1 MSSSI
6 AGYGKDKVRT
16 HTNDRLKGT
25 LDLLVLK
32 TLASQGRM
40 HGYAITLRI
49 EQVSESVLRLEEGS
63 LYPALHRMT
72 QAGWLRSEWGVSES
86 NRRAR
91 YYSIT
96 AAGRKQLAE
105 ETQEWSQLTSAV
117 ARVLSLA

>member
-1 MSSSI
+1 MRS
-6 AGYGKDKVRT
+6 

-32 TLASQGRM
+32 VLASQGRM
-40 HGYAITLRI
+40 HGFAITLRI
-49 EQVSESVLRLEEGS
+49 EQISDSVLRLEEGS

-72 QAGWLRSEWGVSES
+72 QAGWLKSEWGLSDN

-96 AAGRKQLAE
+96 TAGRRQLAE
-105 ETQEWSQLTSAV
+105 ETLEWSQLTDAV

>member
-1 MSSSI
+1 M
-6 AGYGKDKVRT
+6 GRQMRT

-32 TLASQGRM
+32 VLASQGRM
-40 HGYAITLRI
+40 HGFAITVRI
-49 EQVSESVLRLEEGS
+49 EDISDSILRLEEGS

-72 QAGWLRSEWGVSES
+72 QAGWLKSEWGVSDN

-96 AAGRKQLAE
+96 AAGREQLAE
-105 ETQEWSQLTSAV
+105 ETQ
-117 ARVLSLA
+117 

>member
-1 MSSSI
+1 MRKH
-6 AGYGKDKVRT
+6 G
-16 HTNDRLKGT
+16 NDRLQGT
-25 LDLLVLK
+25 LDMLVLK

-49 EQVSESVLRLEEGS
+49 EQISANFLRLEEGS

-72 QAGWLRSEWGVSES
+72 QSGWLRAEWGASEN

-91 YYSIT
+91 YYTIT

-105 ETQEWSQLTSAV
+105 EEQNWAQLTEAV
-117 ARVLSLA
+117 TRVLRLV

>member
-1 MSSSI
+1 M
-6 AGYGKDKVRT
+6 RT

-32 TLASQGRM
+32 TLSSQGPM

-49 EQVSESVLRLEEGS
+49 ELISESILHLEEGS

-105 ETQEWSQLTSAV
+105 EAQEWAQLTEAV

>member
-1 MSSSI
+1 MR
-6 AGYGKDKVRT
+6 K
-16 HTNDRLKGT
+16 HTNDRLQGT

-32 TLASQGRM
+32 TLSSQGRM
-40 HGYAITLRI
+40 HGYGITLRI
-49 EQVSESVLRLEEGS
+49 EQISGNTLRLEEGS

-72 QAGWLRSEWGVSES
+72 QSGWLRAEWGASEN

-105 ETQEWSQLTSAV
+105 EERNWAQLMDAV
-117 ARVLSLA
+117 GRVLRFV

>member
-1 MSSSI
+1 MPKH
-6 AGYGKDKVRT
+6 A
-16 HTNDRLKGT
+16 NDRLQGT

-40 HGYAITLRI
+40 HGFAITLRV
-49 EQVSESVLRLEEGS
+49 EQISENVLRLEEGS

-72 QAGWLRSEWGVSES
+72 QAGWLSSEWGVSES

-96 AAGRKQLAE
+96 AAGHRQLAE
-105 ETQEWSQLTSAV
+105 ETKEWSQLTEAV
-117 ARVLSLA
+117 ARDR

>member
-1 MSSSI
+1 MR
-6 AGYGKDKVRT
+6 K
-16 HTNDRLKGT
+16 HTNDRLQGT

-32 TLASQGRM
+32 TLASQGPM

-49 EQVSESVLRLEEGS
+49 EQISDSVLRLEEGS

-72 QAGWLRSEWGVSES
+72 QSGWLKSDWGASEN

-91 YYSIT
+91 YYSVT

-105 ETQEWSQLTSAV
+105 EERSWAELTGAV
-117 ARVLSLA
+117 ARVLSFAD